1 MRRGSLFLGRR
12 IEQAIGNL
20 AATYI
25 RSHSKNPE
33 QVDALNFMP
42 HEYKQEQ
49 GFSLADYLEQLA
61 DE

>member
-20 AATYI
+20 AAVYI

-33 QVDALNFMP
+33 QVDAIDFMP
-42 HEYKQEQ
+42 HECKQEL
-49 GFSLADYLEQLA
+49 SLADYLEQLA

>member
-25 RSHSKNPE
+25 RSHSRNPE

-42 HEYKQEQ
+42 HEYKEEL
-49 GFSLADYLEQLA
+49 SLAEYLEQLA
-61 DE
+61 VE

>member
-20 AATYI
+20 AAVYI

-42 HEYKQEQ
+42 HEEKDEL
-49 GFSLADYLEQLA
+49 SLGEFLELIA
-61 DE
+61 EDE

>member
-20 AATYI
+20 AAVYI

-33 QVDALNFMP
+33 QVNSLSFMP
-42 HEYKQEQ
+42 HEAQEEL
-49 GFSLADYLEQLA
+49 SLFENLEKIA
-61 DE
+61 SE

>member
-20 AATYI
+20 AAIYI

-33 QVDALNFMP
+33 QVDALSFMP
-42 HEYKQEQ
+42 HEQKEEL
-49 GFSLADYLEQLA
+49 SLAEYLERLV
-61 DE
+61 EE

>member
-42 HEYKQEQ
+42 HEYKQEL
-49 GFSLADYLEQLA
+49 SLADYLEQLA
-61 DE
+61 DG

>member
-25 RSHSKNPE
+25 RSQSRNPE

-42 HEYKQEQ
+42 HEYKEEL
-49 GFSLADYLEQLA
+49 SLAEYLEQLA
-61 DE
+61 VE

>member
-20 AATYI
+20 AAVYI

-33 QVDALNFMP
+33 QVNALNFMP
-42 HEYKQEQ
+42 HEVQ
-49 GFSLADYLEQLA
+49 GELSLFENLEKIA
-61 DE
+61 SE